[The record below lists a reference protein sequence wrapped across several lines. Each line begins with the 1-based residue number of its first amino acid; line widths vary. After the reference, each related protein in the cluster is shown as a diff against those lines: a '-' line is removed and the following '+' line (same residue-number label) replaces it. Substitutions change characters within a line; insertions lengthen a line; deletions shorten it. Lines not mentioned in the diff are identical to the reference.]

1 MACSGTQRGSPLPGL
16 LLVTIYNLETQTPI
30 HSLLQNSYSS
40 LHIFIRIPIVT
51 LPTSLHVG
59 VSVTGR
65 NPTLTGLSNIQERLE
80 FETAEYKVY
89 RQQAP
94 NNQSFPTTW
103 VECQHF
109 KLLSDNIHQIKYH
122 NVKSFIGLM
131 IMLPTRVLL
140 KCAWKV

>member
-1 MACSGTQRGSPLPGL
+1 MACSGKQRGSPLPGL

-40 LHIFIRIPIVT
+40 LHIFIRNPNCHIA
-51 LPTSLHVG
+51 LHFG
-59 VSVTGR
+59 VSVTVH
-65 NPTLTGLSNIQERLE
+65 NPTLTGLSNILERLE

-94 NNQSFPTTW
+94 NNQSFPTAR

-109 KLLSDNIHQIKYH
+109 KLLSDNIH
-122 NVKSFIGLM
+122 
-131 IMLPTRVLL
+131 
-140 KCAWKV
+140 